1 MNSEL
6 EIIVVKT
13 FFEKRIQERVLFEL
27 SSPKKRKDAIG
38 RLNHQYK
45 QTLNENYMIEIPKPN
60 SNYLHIANLLKN
72 YGAGDYC
79 YVISW
84 SDSIDTQELPLT
96 TALEKA
102 VGLGMP
108 TLISCI
114 PNKLIYFEAEQEFG
128 SPPRYILSKK

>member
-1 MNSEL
+1 MNIDL
-6 EIIVVKT
+6 ESIIVKT

-27 SSPKKRKDAIG
+27 SALKKRKDAIG
-38 RLNHQYK
+38 RLNHHYK
-45 QTLNENYMIEIPKPN
+45 QTLNEKYMIEIPKSN
-60 SNYLHIANLLKN
+60 SNYLHIAALLKKH
-72 YGAGDYC
+72 GADENC

-84 SDSIDTQELPLT
+84 SDSLDGQELCLT

-114 PNKLIYFEAEQEFG
+114 PNRLIYFEAEQEFG
-128 SPPRYILSKK
+128 SPPRYILMKK

>member
-6 EIIVVKT
+6 ETIVVKT

-38 RLNHQYK
+38 RLNHHYK
-45 QTLNENYMIEIPKPN
+45 QTLNEHYMTEIPKPN
-60 SNYLHIANLLKN
+60 SNYLHIATLLKKHD
-72 YGAGDYC
+72 AGDNC

-84 SDSIDTQELPLT
+84 NDSIDGQEMPLT
-96 TALEKA
+96 SALEKA

-128 SPPRYILSKK
+128 SPPRYILTNK

>member
-6 EIIVVKT
+6 ETIVVKT
-13 FFEKRIQERVLFEL
+13 FFEKRLQERVLFEL
-27 SSPKKRKDAIG
+27 FSPKKRKDAIS
-38 RLNHQYK
+38 RLNHDYK
-45 QTLNENYMIEIPKPN
+45 QTLNENYMKEIPKPN
-60 SNYLHIANLLKN
+60 SNHLQITTLLKKH
-72 YGAGDYC
+72 GAGDSC

-84 SDSIDTQELPLT
+84 SDSMDGQEMPLI

-128 SPPRYILSKK
+128 SPPRYILTKK